1 MTQVSNAPA
10 PTPLVDRPV
19 RIFIHT
25 GEVSG
30 DLQGGLLVEALKR
43 EATRRQWVLDISA
56 MGGERMSQAG
66 ATLIGNTVPVG
77 AVGIFESWPY
87 LLSTLRLQKRA
98 QQHLLANPPDV
109 AVLIDYMGPNIAIG
123 NFMRAKLPRLPL
135 VYYIAPQQWVWA
147 LGLRDTRRILK
158 VADKLLAIFPEEARY
173 FAQHGNQ
180 VRWVGHPLVD
190 TFTPAPMS
198 LEAQIGYRQAA
209 RQRLGL
215 AATDTII
222 TLLPAS
228 RQQELTYI
236 MPTLFKAARII
247 QQQLPQP
254 VKFFVPVSQGRFRG
268 AIEAAM
274 GRYGLQAEIIEDASQ
289 DAIAAAD
296 LAIAK
301 SGTANLETALMDV
314 PQVVMYRLNRLTA
327 WVAELLRFSAEFV
340 SPVNLVE
347 RKPIVPELIQW
358 KATPEAVAEE
368 ALALL
373 LNEQKRQTMLA
384 GYAQMRQAMGT
395 AGVCDRAAREILDMV
410 PDTA

>member
-1 MTQVSNAPA
+1 MLDPKNK
-10 PTPLVDRPV
+10 PV
-19 RIFIHT
+19 RVFIHT

-43 EATRRQWVLDISA
+43 EAAHRGWKLDISA
-56 MGGERMSQAG
+56 MGGDRMAQAG

-87 LLSTLRLQKRA
+87 LLATLRLQKQA
-98 QQHLLANPPDV
+98 QQHLLSAPPDV

-123 NFMRAKLPRLPL
+123 NFMRAKLPHLPL

-173 FAQHGNQ
+173 FAQHGDQ
-180 VRWVGHPLVD
+180 VCWVGHPLVD
-190 TFTPAPMS
+190 TFTPAPAS
-198 LEAQIGYRQAA
+198 LEAQLGYRQAA

-215 AATDTII
+215 TATTETLI

-236 MPTLFKAARII
+236 MPTMFEAAQII
-247 QQQLPQP
+247 QQRLPQP

-268 AIEAAM
+268 AIEAAI
-274 GRYGLQAEIIEDASQ
+274 GRYGLRAQIIEDSSR

-301 SGTANLETALMDV
+301 SGTTNLETALMEV

-358 KATPEAVAEE
+358 KATPEAVADE
-368 ALALL
+368 ALTLL
-373 LNEQKRQTMLA
+373 LNDQKRQAMLE
-384 GYAQMRQAMGT
+384 GYAQMRRAMGSV
-395 AGVCDRAAREILDMV
+395 GVCDRTAREILDMV
-410 PDTA
+410 PDSA